1 MTKLTKHDEISLALH
16 AAIKRELLAN
26 PQQVIQIAK
35 SNLVRWKDSYGDD
48 ESTWMIEWAAILG
61 RGEVDEILA
70 MLTGDDEKSVFL
82 RSSTPFTGVI
92 SSQERDTIRA
102 QFLKGS
108 ITRYENPASPF
119 GHLNMTSNGHKET
132 CHD

>member
-1 MTKLTKHDEISLALH
+1 MSKLTKHDEISLALH

-35 SNLVRWKDSYGDD
+35 SNLARWKDSYGGD
-48 ESTWMIEWAAILG
+48 EPSWMIEWTAILE

-70 MLTGDDEKSVFL
+70 VLTGVDEKSVLL

-92 SSQERDTIRA
+92 SAQERDAIRA

-108 ITRYENPASPF
+108 VTRYEHPTSPVWP
-119 GHLNMTSNGHKET
+119 LEDDS
-132 CHD
+132 